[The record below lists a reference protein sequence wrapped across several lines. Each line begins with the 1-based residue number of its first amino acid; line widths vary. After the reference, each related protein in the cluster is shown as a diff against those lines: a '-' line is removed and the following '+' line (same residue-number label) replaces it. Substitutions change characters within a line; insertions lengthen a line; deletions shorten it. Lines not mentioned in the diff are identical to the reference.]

1 MASLK
6 TVLAIIALLGMAAP
20 AAADVLI
27 IDKLEQ
33 APRSLPDRGVSMQ
46 HVQARYG
53 SPAARVAPVGDPPIT
68 RWEYPDF
75 IVYFEYSH
83 VIHSVEKRARP
94 ASPAY

>member
-53 SPAARVAPVGDPPIT
+53 SPAARVGPTQCGAS
-68 RWEYPDF
+68 
-75 IVYFEYSH
+75 SH
-83 VIHSVEKRARP
+83 MSTFVRRLKRSACQR
-94 ASPAY
+94 SLSIGRMID

>member
-6 TVLAIIALLGMAAP
+6 TALALVALLGVAAP

-33 APRSLPDRGVSMQ
+33 APRSLPDRGTSMSQ
-46 HVQARYG
+46 VQARYG
-53 SPAARVAPVGDPPIT
+53 APVTKVPAVGDPPIS

-75 IVYFEYSH
+75 VVYFEYSH
-83 VIHSVEKRARP
+83 VVHSVEKRERPP
-94 ASPAY
+94 AS